1 MIVEKVIEAKAKKIK
16 QYPVNS
22 NRASDLG
29 IPCVRYHVLNRTRWQ
44 ERTLHDVGLQM
55 VFDMGNEIEKIVLR
69 ELDEAGLTVIE
80 QQRSFQ
86 WSEYQIT
93 GHIDGQLSTPEGLF
107 PLEIKSCSPF
117 VFKAVNTVNDLTN
130 GKYAYL
136 RKYPAQLTLYCLM
149 GNKEK
154 GVILFKD
161 KTSGAMKEIWIPLD
175 YELGET
181 LLKRAEAI
189 NAHVAAGTLPD
200 PINDDLW
207 CDGCAFPHICLPDY
221 IGKEVEV
228 DTGELA
234 TMLDRLEELKPVVKE
249 YEEIDEQ
256 IKKAVEGREKVLAG
270 SWFIT
275 GKYLEKK
282 SYDIPAEIKA
292 QYERITKYW
301 RRSIKKAA

>member
-1 MIVEKVIEAKAKKIK
+1 MIVEKVLEAKAKKIK

-29 IPCVRYHVLNRTRWQ
+29 IPCVRYHVLNRTRWE
-44 ERTLHDVGLQM
+44 ERALHDVGLQLI
-55 VFDMGNEIEKIVLR
+55 FDMGNEIEEIVLK
-69 ELDEAGLTVIE
+69 ELAEAGIKVIE

-86 WSEYQIT
+86 WREYQIT
-93 GHIDGQLSTPEGLF
+93 GHTDGTILADDGAW
-107 PLEIKSCSPF
+107 PLEIKSCSPY
-117 VFKAVNTVNDLTN
+117 VFKTINTVADLTH
-130 GKYAYL
+130 GKYGYL

-149 GNKEK
+149 ANKEK

-161 KTSGAMKEIWIPLD
+161 KTSGQMKEIWIPLD

-189 NAHVAAGTLPD
+189 NSHVAAGTLPE

-207 CDGCAFPHICLPDY
+207 CEGCAYAHICLPDH
-221 IGKEVEV
+221 IGKEIEI
-228 DTGELA
+228 DTGELG
-234 TMLDRLEELKPVVKE
+234 TMLDRLDELKPAVKE
-249 YEEIDEQ
+249 YEEIDDQ
-256 IKKAVEGREKVLAG
+256 VKKAVEGREKVLAG
-270 SWFIT
+270 SWFVT

-292 QYERITKYW
+292 QYEKIIRYW
-301 RRSIKKAA
+301 RRSIKRAA